1 MSIETQI
8 AIVQQLVEWIQK
20 EGVQWGGA
28 ITLLLAGWYFSKF
41 VAQSIRPLIG
51 RRFHRASTVNVVLR
65 AVRALI
71 IAIVFV
77 FAANFVGY
85 RPENVFLSATVLTAT
100 VGYILAP
107 IISSFISG
115 FFVLLNRPYEIGDLI
130 ELVDREQQGYIE
142 DINLRYTKI
151 FTLDNTLL
159 LLPNDR
165 IRQRDF
171 VNYSAE
177 DERTRRSIE
186 VLVTYESDIT
196 EARALLEKAAQ
207 DVEEV
212 ITDGPEI
219 RIGSIR
225 YPAAPEA
232 YIAEFADHGI
242 LLELRFWVRRPYLP
256 RIVRSKVNTNIWEA
270 IEEVDVEIPYPHMHH
285 IFDETS
291 GQARVAVESWSEGN
305 IPGRSPGD

>member
-8 AIVQQLVEWIQK
+8 AIVQQLVEWIQE

-51 RRFHRASTVNVVLR
+51 RRFRRASTVNVVLR

-71 IAIVFV
+71 IAIGFV

-100 VGYILAP
+100 AGYILAP

-165 IRQRDF
+165 MRQRDF

-219 RIGSIR
+219 RIGSIY

-270 IEEVDVEIPYPHMHH
+270 IEGVDVEIPYPHMHH